1 MSGSRACSCA
11 ITSVSTPTQGQERS
25 LACAFGCARVVYNDA
40 LAARKNAYEAG
51 RHITDA
57 ELSRALTAAKKTP
70 ERAWLTDVSSVVLQ
84 QALADLNMA
93 YRSFFDSVKGK
104 RQGPRIAAPR
114 FRSRR
119 DHRQSIRFTRNAR
132 FAIATSG
139 KLRLPKVGDVR
150 VVWSRQLPSEPSS
163 VTVIKDAAGRYFASF
178 VVEVEPSQLP
188 QSDSEVG
195 VDLGLERFAVLSNGK
210 IIDNPRLLRRAER
223 KLIKAQRAYSR
234 KRRHSNNQGKARI
247 KLAKAHV
254 KVADARRDFVHKQS
268 TAIIRENQAVY
279 VEDLNIKGMARTR
292 LAKSLHDAGWG
303 MFVRMLQEK
312 AMRYGR
318 HFGRVDR
325 FFPSSQRCSVC
336 GAVDG
341 KKPLNIRSWSCDC
354 GAVHDR
360 DANAAKNIL
369 AAGQA
374 ERKTPVERR

>member
-1 MSGSRACSCA
+1 M
-11 ITSVSTPTQGQERS
+11 
-25 LACAFGCARVVYNDA
+25 
-40 LAARKNAYEAG
+40 
-51 RHITDA
+51 
-57 ELSRALTAAKKTP
+57 
-70 ERAWLTDVSSVVLQ
+70 
-84 QALADLNMA
+84 
-93 YRSFFDSVKGK
+93 
-104 RQGPRIAAPR
+104 
-114 FRSRR
+114 
-119 DHRQSIRFTRNAR
+119 
-132 FAIATSG
+132 
-139 KLRLPKVGDVR
+139 
-150 VVWSRQLPSEPSS
+150 
-163 VTVIKDAAGRYFASF
+163 TVIKDAAGRYFASF

-360 DANAAKNIL
+360 DANAAENIL

-374 ERKTPVERR
+374 ERKNACGAQVRPAAMLAPRDEAGTRLEGRNTLEGSSSPGLERMSRPVLSDDKMIMRYRPLRGTER